1 MEKVLSESLSYQN
14 SSMLQDEPR
23 LVYSSPVEGRDA
35 SGSVPNPDLDHLYE
49 SLEAAGVIRVD
60 ELTKLKAL
68 LRHGENCY
76 SADRSGPGSL
86 QIKTT
91 HLWGAE

>member
-1 MEKVLSESLSYQN
+1 
-14 SSMLQDEPR
+14 MLQDICNEPR
-23 LVYSSPVEGRDA
+23 LVYSSPVEGTDA
-35 SGSVPNPDLDHLYE
+35 SGSVLSSDLDHLYE

-76 SADRSGPGSL
+76 SADRSGPS
-86 QIKTT
+86 
-91 HLWGAE
+91 